1 MASTKHWK
9 YSQRLLALHE
19 EWAVKNGYRDKP
31 QATSERRSDG
41 IQTPEL
47 LQEAKSTS
55 SQACKRTR
63 PQADEGASRQ
73 ARKRSS
79 V

>member
-1 MASTKHWK
+1 MPNTKSK
-9 YSQRLLALHE
+9 TVYALHE

-47 LQEAKSTS
+47 LQEAKTAAQSD
-55 SQACKRTR
+55 K
-63 PQADEGASRQ
+63 RQ
-73 ARKRSS
+73 AKRG
-79 V
+79 

>member
-1 MASTKHWK
+1 MASIKQWK

-41 IQTPEL
+41 TQAPKL
-47 LQEAKSTS
+47 LQEAKTAAQSD
-55 SQACKRTR
+55 K
-63 PQADEGASRQ
+63 RQ
-73 ARKRSS
+73 AKRG
-79 V
+79 

>member
-1 MASTKHWK
+1 MPNTKQWK

-41 IQTPEL
+41 NQTPKL
-47 LQEAKSTS
+47 LQETKTAAQS
-55 SQACKRTR
+55 CKR
-63 PQADEGASRQ
+63 PA
-73 ARKRSS
+73 KRGEL
-79 V
+79 